1 MEDPDLVPAEQIQS
15 HILVIR
21 GLRVML
27 DADLA
32 RLYGVTPKRLNE
44 QVKRNLRRFP
54 DDFMF
59 QLTREEAEA
68 VRRSRS
74 QNATLKRG
82 QHIKHLPYAF
92 TEHGTIQAANVIK
105 STAAELMGIA
115 VVRAFA
121 RLRQMLV
128 NHKALATK
136 LAELEARIGAHDEQ
150 LAALVDVVRQLAMPE
165 ATAHTRK
172 IGFHQGNR

>member
-44 QVKRNLRRFP
+44 QVKHNLRRFP

-59 QLTREEAEA
+59 QLTPGEAEA

-82 QHIKHLPYAF
+82 QHIKRRPYAF
-92 TEHGTIQAANVIK
+92 TEPGIIQAACVIK
-105 STAAELMGIA
+105 STTAELMGIN
-115 VVRAFA
+115 VIRSFA
-121 RLRQMLV
+121 RLHQLLV
-128 NHKALATK
+128 NHQALATN

-150 LAALVDVVRQLAMPE
+150 LAALVEVVRQLAMPE
-165 ATAHTRK
+165 APTHTRR
-172 IGFHQGNR
+172 IGFHEK

>member
-32 RLYGVTPKRLNE
+32 RLYGVTVGRLNE

-54 DDFMF
+54 DDFMV
-59 QLTREEAEA
+59 QLTREETEA

-74 QNATLKRG
+74 QNAILKRG
-82 QHIKHLPYAF
+82 QNIKHLPYAF
-92 TEHGTIQAANVIK
+92 TEHGIIQTACVIK
-105 STAAELMGIA
+105 STVAELMGIA

-121 RLRQMLV
+121 RLRQLLV

-136 LAELEARIGAHDEQ
+136 LAEFEARIGSHDEQ
-150 LAALVDVVRQLAMPE
+150 LAALVEVVRQLAMPE
-165 ATAHTRK
+165 GPTHTRK
-172 IGFHQGNR
+172 IGFHER